1 MRVDERRA
9 RLTAD
14 SEHGKEVCPPCN
26 ADYREDNDLSAL
38 VLPLSSLMAQ
48 ALGFDPM
55 DRDGLEVRGS
65 LLCTR

>member
-1 MRVDERRA
+1 MRVDKRRA
-9 RLTAD
+9 RLTAH

-38 VLPLSSLMAQ
+38 ALPLSSLMAQ

-55 DRDGLEVRGS
+55 DRDGLEVRGRLWS
-65 LLCTR
+65 VR

>member
-1 MRVDERRA
+1 MRVDKRRA
-9 RLTAD
+9 RLTAH

-38 VLPLSSLMAQ
+38 TPCQSALTAQ

-55 DRDGLEVRGS
+55 DRDGLEVRDRPAGM
-65 LLCTR
+65 R